1 MARETIEQRL
11 ERENEEAA
19 LGYFDEALQNLAD
32 PRRRQGMRYPLR
44 TVVVTALMS
53 MVCGCDDAESME
65 VWGEANEAWLAT
77 FLELPHGP
85 PTQDVFLS
93 VLGSLDP
100 AAFQEVYQRW
110 AHLVSLRLGN
120 DGERHISVDGKTS
133 RRSGDKGKGK
143 SPIHTVSA
151 YLAGAG
157 LVLSATQVKEKE
169 NEILAIPE
177 LLAVL
182 DLRRAT
188 VTIDAMG
195 CQTKIA
201 ETIVAGGGDYLL
213 AVKENQP
220 ALLKAVVET
229 FADADNP
236 RRRTVDEV
244 PRPEVVEH
252 TEMDKEHGR
261 IETRRVRV
269 TSRLDWVLSKERWEG
284 LGFLVQLQRQRTIVS
299 TGKSSTET
307 AYYIGSGSPGPA
319 ADVGRKIRDHWRIE
333 NELHWVLDLA
343 FREDEARHRAK
354 NAAANMA
361 TLRRFALGLVKQDPN
376 RKLGVSNSR
385 KRAGFDR
392 NYLIE
397 LMRGA
402 HTAV

>member
-1 MARETIEQRL
+1 MARETMEQRI
-11 ERENEEAA
+11 ERENEEVA
-19 LGYFDEALQNLAD
+19 LGYFDEAFRNLAD
-32 PRRRQGMRYPLR
+32 PRRRQGVRYPLR

-65 VWGEANEAWLAT
+65 IWGEANEAWLAT

-93 VLGSLDP
+93 VLGALDP
-100 AAFQEVYQRW
+100 AAFQKVYECW

-120 DGERHISVDGKTS
+120 DGEKHISVDGKTS
-133 RRSGDKGKGK
+133 RRSGDKGKDK

-157 LVLSATQVKEKE
+157 VVLSATQVKEKE
-169 NEILAIPE
+169 NEILAIPD

-182 DLRRAT
+182 DLRGAT

-195 CQTKIA
+195 CQRKIA
-201 ETIVAGGGDYLL
+201 ETIVSGGGGYLL

-229 FADADNP
+229 FAEAEDP
-236 RRRTVDEV
+236 RRRAIDEA

-252 TEMDKEHGR
+252 AETDKDHGR
-261 IETRRVRV
+261 IEARRVRV
-269 TSRLDWVLSKERWEG
+269 TSRLDWVDSKERWEG
-284 LGFLVQLQRQRTIVS
+284 LGFLVQVQRERTVVS
-299 TGKSSTET
+299 TGKRSLET
-307 AYYIGSGSPGPA
+307 AYYIGSGSPGA
-319 ADVGRKIRDHWRIE
+319 AEAIGRKIRDHWRIE
-333 NELHWVLDLA
+333 NELHWVLDIA
-343 FREDEARHRAK
+343 FREDEARHRAR

-361 TLRRFALGLVKQDPN
+361 TLRRFALGLVKQDPA
-376 RKLGVSNSR
+376 RKLGIANSR

-392 NYLIE
+392 SYLIG

-402 HTAV
+402 HAEA

>member
-1 MARETIEQRL
+1 
-11 ERENEEAA
+11 
-19 LGYFDEALQNLAD
+19 
-32 PRRRQGMRYPLR
+32 
-44 TVVVTALMS
+44 
-53 MVCGCDDAESME
+53 
-65 VWGEANEAWLAT
+65 
-77 FLELPHGP
+77 
-85 PTQDVFLS
+85 
-93 VLGSLDP
+93 
-100 AAFQEVYQRW
+100 
-110 AHLVSLRLGN
+110 
-120 DGERHISVDGKTS
+120 
-133 RRSGDKGKGK
+133 
-143 SPIHTVSA
+143 
-151 YLAGAG
+151 
-157 LVLSATQVKEKE
+157 
-169 NEILAIPE
+169 
-177 LLAVL
+177 
-182 DLRRAT
+182 
-188 VTIDAMG
+188 
-195 CQTKIA
+195 
-201 ETIVAGGGDYLL
+201 
-213 AVKENQP
+213 
-220 ALLKAVVET
+220 
-229 FADADNP
+229 
-236 RRRTVDEV
+236 
-244 PRPEVVEH
+244 
-252 TEMDKEHGR
+252 MDKEHGR